1 MGPLPSHPL
10 SAKPAASSYPFC
22 DLWFSLIQVP
32 AAQITHDPFTSF
44 VYPGPGAQSSV
55 CLGDCPTPTQQELLA
70 LVKYMLCA
78 GRMAPL
84 AQDSEPTVTL

>member
-1 MGPLPSHPL
+1 M
-10 SAKPAASSYPFC
+10 
-22 DLWFSLIQVP
+22 
-32 AAQITHDPFTSF
+32 
-44 VYPGPGAQSSV
+44 

-84 AQDSEPTVTL
+84 TQDSEPTEPFIPSLHR